1 MRLQMDEMIEEL
13 RTAEN
18 KDQLVELENKMATVL
33 GAGFMKGEFSYND
46 MQEIKERVE
55 QIEAEHRLQL
65 ELSEVKRNVKHVR

>member
-1 MRLQMDEMIEEL
+1 MRLQMDAMIEEL

-46 MQEIKERVE
+46 MQEIKDRVE